1 MNKALSQDP
10 KTMLTLYT
18 LEYASSFLERKRFL
32 RGAGYFI
39 SPEACDQ
46 ADKVYK
52 VHELLERRSDPNTPD
67 DLRVVFERMGPV
79 RDVYIPLDYYTRESR
94 GFAYVKYE
102 DAGDAERAF
111 RQLHGCAVLGR
122 RICIEWAEGERKT
135 KSEMREK
142 EERAYGRYK
151 RETIRRN
158 SLELERGVFDELEER
173 SEDGDSD
180 QQEVGNHTEIV
191 VSRAIKPV
199 RGKKSGTYLKLK
211 GDHLEVAIEHKEKV
225 MGLSRVEDTERGV
238 EELLEDEIT
247 EVKIKEVVED

>member
-1 MNKALSQDP
+1 MSRRRHSTYRADEDA
-10 KTMLTLYT
+10 TLYVRQVH
-18 LEYASSFLERKRFL
+18 YAAR
-32 RGAGYFI
+32 
-39 SPEACDQ
+39 
-46 ADKVYK
+46 
-52 VHELLERRSDPNTPD
+52 PD

-151 RETIRRN
+151 RERRVSRSPPRRRFRERSSSSESRSKELLSRKSSSARRGETIRRN

-211 GDHLEVAIEHKEKV
+211 GDHLEVAIEHKEKKQEQRT
-225 MGLSRVEDTERGV
+225 MKR
-238 EELLEDEIT
+238 LLQCYCE
-247 EVKIKEVVED
+247 